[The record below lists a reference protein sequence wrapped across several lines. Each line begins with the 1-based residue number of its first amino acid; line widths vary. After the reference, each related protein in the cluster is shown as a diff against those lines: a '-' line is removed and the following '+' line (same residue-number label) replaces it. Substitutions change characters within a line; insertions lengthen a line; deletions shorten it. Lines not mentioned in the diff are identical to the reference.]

1 MSKRCCKGEDRFLC
15 FRTPCSLLNQWFRL
29 VNFAGIVNWRIW
41 KWINDQVNLE
51 THQPLVDLLK
61 AKSALWAALK
71 LFSVCRPPPFFLDT
85 SIWGLKKFERWAG
98 CQPKG
103 SGNPCRFSFF
113 WWVLDLGAATDLE
126 TSHRH
131 FRWEKKVERRIVWT
145 SEAFLR
151 VSVHSRFFFS
161 SIERDFLPWEWILRK
176 DKTHPTM
183 RV

>member
-85 SIWGLKKFERWAG
+85 SIWGPQEIWEVGRLPAERLRK
-98 CQPKG
+98 PLPFLFFLVG
-103 SGNPCRFSFF
+103 SGPRCCDRPRNKSSPFS
-113 WWVLDLGAATDLE
+113 VGKKGGAKD
-126 TSHRH
+126 HVN
-131 FRWEKKVERRIVWT
+131 FRG
-145 SEAFLR
+145 
-151 VSVHSRFFFS
+151 VSSGFCSFAVFFF
-161 SIERDFLPWEWILRK
+161 EHRK
-176 DKTHPTM
+176 GFFAMGMNPPQ
-183 RV
+183 R